1 MARNLRKAG
10 FPLTV
15 YNRTRE
21 KAERLV
27 ETGAQVADTA
37 ALAVA
42 GATVVLSMLADDD
55 ASRESWLGPSG
66 ALAAMQAGSV
76 VVECGTVSPDW
87 INHLHQEAAARGL
100 QMMDAPVTGSRT
112 QAHAGE
118 LTFLVGADATT
129 LERVRPVLESMSKAV
144 INVGPVGSGALL
156 KLINNFLC
164 GVQAASF
171 AEALAWIE
179 RTSLDRAQALQF
191 LNGGAAGS
199 NIFKAMSERMTAR
212 TYEVNFLLRLME
224 KDLRYAQHAAAAKE
238 IELTTA
244 ACSRTLFE
252 QAEAEGYG
260 ERDMA
265 AIVEVLRSKN
275 EPQPFAGE
283 ASEQQGIPTIHNQ
296 NRSEFP

>member
-1 MARNLRKAG
+1 MSKERIALLGTGTMGSGMARNLRKAA

-27 ETGAQVADTA
+27 ETGVQVADSA

-42 GATVVLSMLADDD
+42 GATIVLSMLADDD
-55 ASRESWLGPSG
+55 ASHATWLGPNG
-66 ALAAMQAGSV
+66 ALAAMQPGSV

-87 INHLHQEAAARGL
+87 VKHLHQQAEARGL
-100 QMMDAPVTGSRT
+100 QMMDAPVTGSRA
-112 QAHAGE
+112 QADAGE
-118 LTFLVGADATT
+118 LTFIVGGDPAT
-129 LERVRPVLESMSKAV
+129 LESVRPVLESMSKAV
-144 INVGPVGSGALL
+144 VHVGPVGSGALL

-179 RTSLDRAQALQF
+179 RSSLDRAQALQF

-199 NIFKAMSERMTAR
+199 NIFKSMSERMIAR
-212 TYEVNFLLRLME
+212 TYDVNFLLRLMG

-244 ACSRTLFE
+244 ACSRRLFE

-265 AIVEVLRSKN
+265 AIIEVLRSKS
-275 EPQPFAGE
+275 EP
-283 ASEQQGIPTIHNQ
+283 
-296 NRSEFP
+296 